1 MLCTARALE
10 GHYPNQWL
18 GITAAFLHNSRS
30 PPLPPYIS
38 HSPELGSVETRNTF
52 CFEIFTYHFHIM
64 GHQSRQEEIK
74 QIQYSNVLC
83 QELILHSSYD
93 GPAQPSPAHSLP
105 NQSWG
110 QANERETM
118 EIDMAAVLVFS
129 SPPPAATSWH
139 HTAHPLPHSMGL
151 LFLQWMTLLLVTK
164 LNLPNLWHN
173 LNWQRQYHFFP

>member
-30 PPLPPYIS
+30 PPLPPIHLS
-38 HSPELGSVETRNTF
+38 AHSPELGGVETRNTF

-93 GPAQPSPAHSLP
+93 GTSQTSPAQPTASPTKFEASLM
-105 NQSWG
+105 SG
-110 QANERETM
+110 
-118 EIDMAAVLVFS
+118 
-129 SPPPAATSWH
+129 
-139 HTAHPLPHSMGL
+139 
-151 LFLQWMTLLLVTK
+151 K
-164 LNLPNLWHN
+164 LWRLI
-173 LNWQRQYHFFP
+173 WQQF

>member
-93 GPAQPSPAHSLP
+93 GTAQPSPDQPTASPTKFEASLM
-105 NQSWG
+105 SG
-110 QANERETM
+110 
-118 EIDMAAVLVFS
+118 
-129 SPPPAATSWH
+129 
-139 HTAHPLPHSMGL
+139 
-151 LFLQWMTLLLVTK
+151 K
-164 LNLPNLWHN
+164 LWRLI
-173 LNWQRQYHFFP
+173 WQQF